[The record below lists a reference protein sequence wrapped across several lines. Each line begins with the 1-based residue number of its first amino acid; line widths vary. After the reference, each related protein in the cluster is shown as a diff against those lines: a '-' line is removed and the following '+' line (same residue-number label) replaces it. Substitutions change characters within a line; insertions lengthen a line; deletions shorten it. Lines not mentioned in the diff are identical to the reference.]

1 MYIKKGGEPR
11 ASHMIE
17 DNNNKYSNNDHNIE
31 NNNNKNVVNQSDPL
45 TGHSAKKL
53 KNRLPSRASGASSA
67 VSIEARF
74 MHSDGSTESRANS
87 SKQPS
92 RNSGWFSTVHAPALS
107 GTRCV
112 KSVTVRA
119 ITPRTPNTDFGSFV
133 STSSTRPRP

>member
-53 KNRLPSRASGASSA
+53 KNRLTSSMAALMIALIAAMAATSEICARKLQSPSETIRPMTFFPGANA
-67 VSIEARF
+67 
-74 MHSDGSTESRANS
+74 
-87 SKQPS
+87 
-92 RNSGWFSTVHAPALS
+92 ALS
-107 GTRCV
+107 
-112 KSVTVRA
+112 
-119 ITPRTPNTDFGSFV
+119 SFIFWV
-133 STSSTRPRP
+133 